1 MARANFGIFDI
12 DTRQARNS
20 GGWTYVGRTAPY
32 RDKIDRLIGAATSNH
47 VPLVVTSCVGANMLP
62 KDAFEKNFKD
72 TLFVPMDSDDTAWS
86 SQCDSYNIF
95 YIEKKA
101 RRPDFSYDGPF
112 PPHQMFLNSENA
124 NRLIQKLDI
133 DEWIVIGNAMEAC
146 GDLVIVKLLEH
157 SRRVR
162 YIPELMIP
170 GIRCQNC
177 DPVEFKANV
186 FASWDKIHAEP
197 MALEDA
203 YRYVE
208 GSHGD
213 AKAVA

>member
-1 MARANFGIFDI
+1 MTRATFGIFDV

-32 RDKIDRLIGAATSNH
+32 RDKIERIVGAATANKI
-47 VPLVVTSCVGANMLP
+47 PLVVTSCVGANMLP
-62 KDAFEKNFKD
+62 KETFERNFED
-72 TLFVPMDSDDTAWS
+72 TLFVPMDSEDTGWAS
-86 SQCDSYNIF
+86 RCDSYNIF
-95 YIEKKA
+95 YIEKKP
-101 RRPDFSYDGPF
+101 RRPDFSYDGF
-112 PPHQMFLNSENA
+112 PPHQIFQNSENA
-124 NRLIQKLDI
+124 SKLLQKLNI

-146 GDLVIVKLLEH
+146 GDLVIVKLLEN

-197 MALEDA
+197 MPLEEA
-203 YRYVE
+203 YRYIE
-208 GSHGD
+208 CAYGD